1 MGGHQ
6 VTQLT
11 PTICN
16 DDWTR
21 LEFLSVFFSP
31 MKLGEIFSG
40 LPAISAESLPAPRNV
55 RCLRLLGWP
64 KREVFRLGYRRGG

>member
-1 MGGHQ
+1 
-6 VTQLT
+6 
-11 PTICN
+11 
-16 DDWTR
+16 
-21 LEFLSVFFSP
+21 

-64 KREVFRLGYRRGG
+64 KREVFRLGYRRGA